1 MMDEASSYSLPPFL
15 EKTYDMVDDHSSDSV
30 VSWSQSNKSFIVWNP
45 PEFARV
51 LLPRF
56 FKHNNFSSFIRQ
68 LNTYGFRKIDPE
80 QWEFAN
86 EGFVRGQPHLLKNIR
101 RRRPVHSH
109 SMVNLASL
117 PPLTE
122 SEREGYKD
130 DIERLKHDGE
140 SLHLEV
146 QRHKQ
151 DRNALQGLTKRLQRV
166 EQNHKNM
173 LSSLALTLDQ
183 PAVTSNLTLQREIHD
198 RKRRS
203 PGTSYLYN
211 ETSKEDNHMES
222 SHNSSRENINL
233 TTLLNFNKELSEK
246 LESSLR
252 LWENMILE
260 IDEGLVHR
268 KTSLE
273 FDESPGCADSLII
286 SSTRPNFD
294 VGSKTCWID
303 MNSEPDPAIIPE
315 VQPSLGEQPVGMATN
330 MRTGVNDVFWEQFL
344 TENPGSND
352 ESEFQS
358 ERKDTDDSKNENKV
372 VDHGKNWWN
381 MRSVNNF
388 A

>member
-1 MMDEASSYSLPPFL
+1 
-15 EKTYDMVDDHSSDSV
+15 
-30 VSWSQSNKSFIVWNP
+30 
-45 PEFARV
+45 
-51 LLPRF
+51 
-56 FKHNNFSSFIRQ
+56 
-68 LNTYGFRKIDPE
+68 
-80 QWEFAN
+80 
-86 EGFVRGQPHLLKNIR
+86 
-101 RRRPVHSH
+101 
-109 SMVNLASL
+109 MVNLASL